1 MIDQSLLNSNFIG
14 RDGFRWWIG
23 QIAPIEAQKSQQEG
37 KGWGNRFKTRI
48 LGYHPFSKE
57 DLPDD
62 DLPWASVLLPPTSGS
77 GGANFFHSVR
87 IRPGDVVMGFFLDGD
102 NAQIPVI
109 FGLYGRTKSVSQD
122 AASIG
127 FAPFTGYTE
136 RVKPND
142 ATITSEAGETEKN
155 SQKNN
160 SILSEDKIKKL
171 NEEVE
176 KNNENKD
183 DDEKDLKFKAISS
196 TVGASVDVANDC
208 DDNFLTE
215 VSSTLDDLVA
225 AVDSGTDFLGDIAQA
240 TSKIQKMSNNLVSNT
255 MSNLYEKLVPEMQGG
270 LESLYEKIAPVKGPA
285 AAIAAQEALIPKVKG
300 LDTLL
305 ECAPGKIVDGLD
317 KTIQDLLNDAL
328 LSVSNTGICIA
339 EQFTA
344 SLLDGIINDISDTL
358 DDALD
363 GLSSILSVG
372 FKVSDVLRSSSDLF
386 KSAGAFI
393 GCNQKNS
400 RCVGKIKT
408 IKTGGKPK
416 KPFDINVSF
425 DNVLSNLNSNP
436 GGSGGTSFT
445 KPDCAN
451 VDFCGPP
458 VVNIFGG
465 DGIGGAAKAIM
476 GGIVRNTD
484 GLSDV
489 TADLSRTGSIIGVEI
504 TDPGAG
510 YFTTPPLITFE
521 DPCNNGYGSVARAIV
536 DFNSSSPTYGQITA
550 IDVIS
555 VGENYPVSPADD
567 SDAINADQVPVG
579 VIDTIVV
586 NTGQGYVDAVVT
598 DDNVIESETTFSRND
613 IKYDVVIQNGRI
625 ISVKPINNIQIQDVP
640 TITVTSKTGSGALIK
655 PVIGRLP
662 LTPQGEVVQ
671 VIDCISPNINNI
683 VGYVDGKPYTGTYH
697 IMPNGVKMTGSV
709 HSDQDRI
716 IYDTPQESFRSARYT
731 VNVGTAIT
739 MTETEMFNIE
749 TEEIETYQVPDTGG
763 IMSPIESGGY
773 TPPPPSTEDPGS
785 DTPPPPGTPPY

>member
-1 MIDQSLLNSNFIG
+1 MIDESLLKSNFIG
-14 RDGFRWWIG
+14 RDSFRWWIG
-23 QIAPIEAQKSQQEG
+23 QIAPIEAHRSQVRG
-37 KGWGNRFKTRI
+37 SGWSTRFKTRI

-62 DLPWASVLLPPTSGS
+62 DLPWASVLLPTTAGS
-77 GGANFFHSVR
+77 GGANFARSPR
-87 IRPGDVVMGFFLDGD
+87 IRPGDVVVGFFLDGD

-109 FGLYGRTKSVSQD
+109 FGLYGRTKDVSQD
-122 AASIG
+122 APSLG
-127 FAPFTGYTE
+127 FTPFTGYTK
-136 RVKPND
+136 RVKTNN
-142 ATITSEAGETEKN
+142 ATITSESNEEEKN

-160 SILSEDKIKKL
+160 SILEEEKIKKK

-183 DDEKDLKFKAISS
+183 DAKKDLKFQGISS
-196 TVGASVDVANDC
+196 TVGGSVDVANDC
-208 DDNFLTE
+208 DDDFLTE
-215 VSSTLDDLVA
+215 VSSTLDDLVS
-225 AVDSGTDFLGDIAQA
+225 AVDSGTDFFGDIAQA
-240 TSKIQKMSNNLVSNT
+240 TSKIQKMSNSLVSST

-270 LESLYEKIAPVKGPA
+270 LESLYEKIAPISGPS

-300 LDTLL
+300 LDSLL
-305 ECAPGKIVDGLD
+305 ECAPGKSVNGLN

-363 GLSSILSVG
+363 GLSSILSAG
-372 FKVSDVLRSSSDLF
+372 FKVSDVLKSSSDLF
-386 KSAGAFI
+386 KSVGAFVD
-393 GCNQKNS
+393 CNQTNS
-400 RCVGKIKT
+400 RCVGKVKT
-408 IKTGGKPK
+408 FKTGGNAK
-416 KPFDINVSF
+416 KPFNVNASF
-425 DNVLSNLNSNP
+425 DNVLGILNSN
-436 GGSGGTSFT
+436 SGTSFA

-504 TDPGAG
+504 TDPGVG
-510 YFTTPPLITFE
+510 YFTSPPLITFE
-521 DPCNNGYGSVARAIV
+521 DPCNNGYGSAAEAIV
-536 DFNSSSPTYGQITA
+536 DFNPSSPTYGQITA

-555 VGENYPVSPADD
+555 VGENYPVSPVDD
-567 SDAINADQVPVG
+567 LDAINSDQVPVG
-579 VIDTIVV
+579 VINTIVV
-586 NTGQGYVDAVVT
+586 NSGQGYVDALVT
-598 DDNVIESETTFSRND
+598 DDNDIE
-613 IKYDVVIQNGRI
+613 YDVVIQNGRI
-625 ISVKPINNIQIQDVP
+625 VSAIPLNTIQSQNLPV
-640 TITVTSKTGSGALIK
+640 ITVTSKTGTGAFIK

-683 VGYVDGKPYTGTYH
+683 VGYINGKPYTGLYH
-697 IMPNGVKMTGSV
+697 IMPNGVKMTGSSHTGNDV
-709 HSDQDRI
+709 I
-716 IYDTPQESFRSARYT
+716 IYDTPQESFRSARSVGITT
-731 VNVGTAIT
+731 VMATPTTTTTTQG
-739 MTETEMFNIE
+739 
-749 TEEIETYQVPDTGG
+749 EIIGEVSMSDT
-763 IMSPIESGGY
+763 STSTSTY
-773 TPPPPSTEDPGS
+773 TPPTSNPPSG
-785 DTPPPPGTPPY
+785 GGGY

>member
-1 MIDQSLLNSNFIG
+1 MIDESLLKSNFIG
-14 RDGFRWWIG
+14 RDSFRWWIG
-23 QIAPIEAQKSQQEG
+23 QIAPIEAHRSQVRG
-37 KGWGNRFKTRI
+37 SGWSTRFKTRI

-62 DLPWASVLLPPTSGS
+62 DLPWASVLLPTTAGS
-77 GGANFFHSVR
+77 GGANFARSPR
-87 IRPGDVVMGFFLDGD
+87 IRPGDVVVGFFLDGD

-122 AASIG
+122 APSIG

-142 ATITSEAGETEKN
+142 ATITSETNESEKN

-160 SILSEDKIKKL
+160 SILSKEKIDKK

-183 DDEKDLKFKAISS
+183 DNEKDLKFKAISS

-225 AVDSGTDFLGDIAQA
+225 AVDSGTDFFGDIAQA

-255 MSNLYEKLVPEMQGG
+255 MNNLYEKLIPEMQGG
-270 LESLYEKIAPVKGPA
+270 LESLYEKIAPISGPS

-300 LDTLL
+300 LDSLL
-305 ECAPGKIVDGLD
+305 ECAPGKIVNGLN

-358 DDALD
+358 EDSLS

-372 FKVSDVLRSSSDLF
+372 FKVSDVLKSSSDLF
-386 KSAGAFI
+386 KSAGAFVD
-393 GCNQKNS
+393 CNQKNS

-408 IKTGGKPK
+408 IKTGGKAK
-416 KPFDINVSF
+416 KPFDINASF
-425 DNVLSNLNSNP
+425 DNVLSNLNSN
-436 GGSGGTSFT
+436 SGGTPFI

-476 GGIVRNTD
+476 GGIVSNTD

-510 YFTTPPLITFE
+510 YFTSPPLITFE
-521 DPCNNGYGSVARAIV
+521 DPCNNGYGSAAEAVV
-536 DFNSSSPTYGQITA
+536 DFNPSSPTYGQITA
-550 IDVIS
+550 VNVIS
-555 VGENYPVSPADD
+555 IGENYPVSPADD
-567 SDAINADQVPVG
+567 LDAVNADQVPVG

-586 NTGQGYVDAVVT
+586 NTGQGYVDAAVT
-598 DDNVIESETTFSRND
+598 DDNDIE
-613 IKYDVVIQNGRI
+613 YDVVIQNGRI
-625 ISVKPINNIQIQDVP
+625 ISAKPLNNIQTQDLPV
-640 TITVTSKTGSGALIK
+640 ITVTSKTGSGALIK

-683 VGYVDGKPYTGTYH
+683 VGYINGKPYTGPYH
-697 IMPNGVKMTGSV
+697 IMSNGVKMTGAS
-709 HSDQDRI
+709 HTGNDII
-716 IYDTPQESFRSARYT
+716 IYDTPQESFRSARS
-731 VNVGTAIT
+731 VGITTMMTTPTTTITQGEVIGEIT
-739 MTETEMFNIE
+739 M
-749 TEEIETYQVPDTGG
+749 PDT
-763 IMSPIESGGY
+763 STSTY
-773 TPPPPSTEDPGS
+773 TPPSDPPTSSPPSG
-785 DTPPPPGTPPY
+785 GGGY